1 MAALVHENTALSSAD
16 LQTFI
21 VDGYLVLPPDPAV
34 DHGAIFAELDAL
46 RLPSSPFAEGNL
58 GNNVLPAVPE
68 LLRVADSPAVRGA
81 LEAILGAGYLLL
93 PHRTAHR
100 SNEGPQAWHRDYFA
114 GEPRPHSA
122 APYHAQ
128 LFYYPQAVPEA
139 LGPTEVLPRSQ
150 YYGNDDPDGASEFSS
165 ARGLVDEWGLTPRKL
180 VVEAG
185 AVALVHYGLWHRG
198 GANATLGTD
207 CERPRYLVRLEFS
220 RLAPPAPAP
229 RLADNVHVYNACAG
243 FRPFFQEHWP
253 SDEHALKPLWGYV
266 WNWLTSGDTEI
277 ATRRASS
284 APEGEP
290 RRVAAVAA
298 DAYWA
303 PPAERERADPHGAT
317 KIVAAAFEE
326 AARETRA
333 SRRAAAQAVEWT
345 GANALPALLARRD
358 RLSESPALV
367 VALGR
372 ICDGGGGSP
381 RDRTLAALTLRPLAE
396 SRSVDVAVCAA
407 EALGCLRGVPEAA
420 DALLRAV
427 ERRPSDDAR
436 VAALHGLLRHLPAL
450 STAHRRRFRA
460 ACVACAGDGS
470 HRYVAAFGCEGLH
483 RLRFPFDATPPLL
496 RWDPFGGRGW

>member
-34 DHGAIFAELDAL
+34 DHGAIFNELNTL
-46 RLPSSPFAEGNL
+46 NLPSSPFAEGNL

-165 ARGLVDEWGLTPRKL
+165 ARGLVDAWGLTPRKL

-185 AVALVHYGLWHRG
+185 TVALVHYGLWHRG
-198 GANATLGTD
+198 GANATLGTED
-207 CERPRYLVRLEFS
+207 ERPRYLVRLEFS

-229 RLADNVHVYNACAG
+229 RCLARA
-243 FRPFFQEHWP
+243 WP
-253 SDEHALKPLWGYV
+253 ADGLRPLWWFV
-266 WNWLTSGDTEI
+266 WDWLVRDPDEAAGPARFE
-277 ATRRASS
+277 ATAIGALEWARANG
-284 APEGEP
+284 GEP
-290 RRVAAVAA
+290 ARVAVAA
-298 DAYWA
+298 AAAGYW
-303 PPAERERADPHGAT
+303 RARDVA
-317 KIVAAAFEE
+317 AAAFEE
-326 AARETRA
+326 HHVKTRA
-333 SRRAAAQAVEWT
+333 SRRKWAQCAEWA
-345 GANALPALLARRD
+345 GPSMLPALLARRD

-372 ICDGGGGSP
+372 ICDGGGGSQ
-381 RDRTLAALTLRPLAE
+381 RNRTLAALTLRPLAE
-396 SRSVDVAVCAA
+396 SRSVDVAVCSA

-450 STAHRRRFRA
+450 STAHRKRFRA

>member
-1 MAALVHENTALSSAD
+1 MAALVYENTALSSAD

-68 LLRVADSPAVRGA
+68 LLRVAASPAVRGA

-100 SNEGPQAWHRDYFA
+100 SNEAPQAWHRDYFA

-150 YYGNDDPDGASEFSS
+150 YYGSDDPESASEFSS

-198 GANATLGTD
+198 GANATLGTED
-207 CERPRYLVRLEFS
+207 ERPRYLVRLEFS

-229 RLADNVHVYNACAG
+229 RCLARA
-243 FRPFFQEHWP
+243 WP
-253 SDEHALKPLWGYV
+253 ADDRGLRSLWWFVWDWLAWNPDEMRDAQTVFPAL
-266 WNWLTSGDTEI
+266 
-277 ATRRASS
+277 
-284 APEGEP
+284 EGEP
-290 RRVAAVAA
+290 ERVAL
-298 DAYWA
+298 
-303 PPAERERADPHGAT
+303 
-317 KIVAAAFEE
+317 AAA
-326 AARETRA
+326 AAALARPQPEGYAAVCDPRSRTRA
-333 SRRAAAQAVEWT
+333 LRRMSAQSAEWT
-345 GANALPALLARRD
+345 GAVVLPALLARRD
-358 RLSESPALV
+358 HLSESPALV

-372 ICDGGGGSP
+372 ICDGGGGSQ
-381 RDRTLAALTLRPLAE
+381 RNRTLAALTLRPLAE

-450 STAHRRRFRA
+450 STAHRKRFRA

>member
-1 MAALVHENTALSSAD
+1 MAALVGNSTALSSAD

-100 SNEGPQAWHRDYFA
+100 SNERPQAWHRDYFA

-165 ARGLVDEWGLTPRKL
+165 ARGLVESWNLTPRKL

-198 GANATLGTD
+198 GANATLGTED
-207 CERPRYLVRLEFS
+207 ERPRYLVRLEFS
-220 RLAPPAPAP
+220 RLAPPTRAP
-229 RLADNVHVYNACAG
+229 RVARAWPADD
-243 FRPFFQEHWP
+243 RR
-253 SDEHALKPLWGYV
+253 LLPLWGFV
-266 WNWLTSGDTEI
+266 WNWLTSRDPEIHGDKNRSLHFPT
-277 ATRRASS
+277 A

-290 RRVAAVAA
+290 KRVAGAAVAA
-298 DAYWA
+298 ACARMDPRGIAY
-303 PPAERERADPHGAT
+303 
-317 KIVAAAFEE
+317 AALCEPSHIK
-326 AARETRA
+326 TRA
-333 SRRAAAQAVEWT
+333 SRREWAQCAEWT
-345 GANALPALLARRD
+345 GAVVLPQLLQYRD

-372 ICDGGGGSP
+372 ICDGGGGSK
-381 RDRTLAALTLRPLAE
+381 RDRALAALTLRPLAE
-396 SRSVDVAVCAA
+396 SRSIDVAVCSA

>member
-165 ARGLVDEWGLTPRKL
+165 ARGLVDAWGLTPRKL

-185 AVALVHYGLWHRG
+185 TVALVHYGLWHRG

-220 RLAPPAPAP
+220 RLAPPAPALRVAGAWP
-229 RLADNVHVYNACAG
+229 ADDRG
-243 FRPFFQEHWP
+243 LR
-253 SDEHALKPLWGYV
+253 PLWRFV
-266 WNWLTSGDTEI
+266 WDWLVRDPDKAEVDEVPSH
-277 ATRRASS
+277 AK

-290 RRVAAVAA
+290 ARIKAAA
-298 DAYWA
+298 DYAAWGRNHA
-303 PPAERERADPHGAT
+303 NGVVE
-317 KIVAAAFEE
+317 AAFYEWL
-326 AARETRA
+326 AETRA
-333 SRRAAAQAVEWT
+333 SRRQWAQAVEWA
-345 GANALPALLARRD
+345 GAAVLPHLLARRD